1 VLAGSMIRAR
11 YLSNK
16 NALAH
21 FMRILYYSSLQTSRM
36 TDGTGKGWWSKGTQ
50 SPSATAGAQER
61 AAKRTKQWT

>member
-1 VLAGSMIRAR
+1 MIRAR

-36 TDGTGKGWWSKGTQ
+36 PDGTGKGRWSKGAE
-50 SPSATAGAQER
+50 SPSAAASAQE
-61 AAKRTKQWT
+61 